1 MGRISEVGQCLERST
16 IRIFLEKQNKIAA
29 TCGDMISF
37 TIGEPDFPTPPNIV
51 EAAIKALKEGKTKYA
66 PNAGLVEFKQ
76 AVAEDLQKNY
86 GITYSP
92 ETEILITPSG
102 MDNLRLAAA
111 AILDEGDE
119 MIVNDP
125 CWSNHP
131 NHSKM
136 AHGVPV
142 YVPLKEENHFAYVI
156 QDLEKAVTKKT
167 KAILLNYPN
176 NPTGAVI
183 SYEALT
189 AFCDFCKRHGLV
201 VISDEVY
208 HDIIFDGLKFYSPA
222 MIEGMKER
230 VVISQ
235 SFSKSYAMTGWRL
248 AYAAGPADIIDAMGK
263 INENSISCVNTFVQ
277 WAGIEALIGTRKYVD
292 AMVAEFQNRRD
303 IVYEGINQID
313 RLSCVRPQGAFYA
326 FVNIKKTGLSSEE
339 FAERLLREKHVGV
352 VPGSGFGKSG
362 EGFVRISYATS
373 TEAIREGIGRIK
385 EFVESLE

>member
-1 MGRISEVGQCLERST
+1 M
-16 IRIFLEKQNKIAA
+16 
-29 TCGDMISF
+29 
-37 TIGEPDFPTPPNIV
+37 
-51 EAAIKALKEGKTKYA
+51 
-66 PNAGLVEFKQ
+66 EFKQ

-102 MDNLRLAAA
+102 MDNLRLAEA

-208 HDIIFDGLKFYSPA
+208 HDIIFDGLKFCSPA
-222 MIEGMKER
+222 MIEGVKER

-248 AYAAGPADIIDAMGK
+248 AYAAGPADIIDAM
-263 INENSISCVNTFVQ
+263 
-277 WAGIEALIGTRKYVD
+277 
-292 AMVAEFQNRRD
+292 VAEFQNRRD

-313 RLSCVRPQGAFYA
+313 GLSCVRPQGAYENFICYVHRGDSRRNRKNKRICRK
-326 FVNIKKTGLSSEE
+326 FGI
-339 FAERLLREKHVGV
+339 EKV
-352 VPGSGFGKSG
+352 
-362 EGFVRISYATS
+362 Y
-373 TEAIREGIGRIK
+373 IG
-385 EFVESLE
+385 